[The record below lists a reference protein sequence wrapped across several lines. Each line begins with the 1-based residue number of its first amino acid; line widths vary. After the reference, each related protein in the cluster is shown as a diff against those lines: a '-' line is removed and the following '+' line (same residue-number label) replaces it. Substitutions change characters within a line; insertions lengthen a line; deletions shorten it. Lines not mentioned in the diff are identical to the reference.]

1 MQERLRVI
9 EVLEVVERH
18 VVAGLLQEAGDVVD
32 ALVVPRRAD
41 RAGAAVVVGD
51 VLQRRPGTFCPAT
64 PFTDSEYANVSIANA
79 IRSLLIPST
88 GEEGTFEP

>member
-1 MQERLRVI
+1 VPTARVPP
-9 EVLEVVERH
+9 LSSAMSCN
-18 VVAGLLQEAGDVVD
+18 AG
-32 ALVVPRRAD
+32 
-41 RAGAAVVVGD
+41 
-51 VLQRRPGTFCPAT
+51 PGTFCPAT